1 MAGVSDVADRVGAT
15 RSLPEL
21 LCAACEAFE
30 VMLTVIRDHDQPRGE
45 LFVPTVMA
53 GAAAGNG
60 RDHVLFAPS
69 LPPRL
74 SRPDGAGQ
82 DGGPAMTSQEAVSWL
97 ARVSR
102 VLVAQLHGAA
112 GSAVLAGYREA
123 SLGAAG
129 CAREVLALIGGGSW

>member
-1 MAGVSDVADRVGAT
+1 MAGVSGIADRVGAA

-30 VMLTVIRDHDQPRGE
+30 VILTVIREHDQPDSE
-45 LFVPTVMA
+45 LFVPMVMA
-53 GAAAGNG
+53 GASAGNG

-69 LPPRL
+69 LSPRMV
-74 SRPDGAGQ
+74 SPNGAAQ
-82 DGGPAMTSQEAVSWL
+82 DGGPAMTSQEAAGWL

-102 VLVAQLHGAA
+102 VLAA
-112 GSAVLAGYREA
+112 RLTAAAASAVLAGDRDA

-129 CAREVLALIGGGSW
+129 CAQEVLALMGSGCW